1 MEQMEGQEDNARKG
15 RWAEVN
21 DDEDGLD
28 TYLLI

>member
-21 DDEDGLD
+21 DEDGLD